1 MADKAPLISMS
12 HPEHK
17 PPPIPSAMALCRIER
32 ADRISYNNSIHWYDW
47 KHKAAFLHTG
57 YWWLYCSATFRFD
70 RCFST
75 KTCSNV
81 FRLEYGTVSRPFCPF
96 CLTEGTAGSVETFPP
111 HQPFLLAA
119 ICNQI
124 VSMSTQS
131 AGLPWV
137 PLSQAWAAF
146 STSSGCPLTTPSH
159 SARIV

>member
-17 PPPIPSAMALCRIER
+17 PPPIPSAMAPCRTER
-32 ADRISYNNSIHWYDW
+32 ADRLSYNNSVQWYDW
-47 KHKAAFLHTG
+47 KHKAAFLHTV
-57 YWWLYCSATFRFD
+57 YESSHSSATFDSFLQ
-70 RCFST
+70 
-75 KTCSNV
+75 KTSSRV
-81 FRLEYGTVSRPFCPF
+81 FRFECGTFSCPFCHF
-96 CLTEGTAGSVETFPP
+96 CLTEGTAGSDETFLP

-159 SARIV
+159 SARII